1 MQVGIVSLIT
11 TGSVEPA
18 ECGFTKLSDNEV
30 VRFLASQGVVVAAAA
45 P

>member
-11 TGSVEPA
+11 PGGVEA
-18 ECGFTKLSDNEV
+18 ECGFTKLSDDEV
-30 VRFLASQGVVVAAAA
+30 VRFLASQGIVVAAAG